1 MGTSRWT
8 MPVVG
13 CVLVGV
19 VAYVAGAIAAQE
31 EKKDRLVHIVLFKL
45 KDDVSN
51 SEAETLINDGYELLA
66 KVPSVKRMH
75 TGGPSKKPMAR
86 NRIEYDV
93 ALYCEFDDPKGL
105 AEYIEH
111 PLHQQYVQKHR
122 EHWAEVQIVD
132 FDAR

>member
-1 MGTSRWT
+1 MRKSSLT
-8 MPVVG
+8 VAVIG
-13 CVLVGV
+13 CVLTGV
-19 VAYVAGAIAAQE
+19 VAYVAGVNAAQE
-31 EKKDRLVHIVLFKL
+31 DEKGRLVHIVLFKL
-45 KDDVSN
+45 KEDVRD
-51 SEAETLINDGYELLA
+51 SEAERLINDGYELLA

-93 ALYCEFDDPKGL
+93 ALYCEFEEAKGL

-111 PLHQQYVQKHR
+111 PLHQEYVARHR
-122 EHWAEVQIVD
+122 EHWEEVQIVD